1 MKLADLN
8 IFKRL
13 RDLEEREDALDLAF
27 DEIRKLYAEFVDS
40 RVSRSE
46 LRLEKI
52 NGELV
57 AMRQSLDSSK
67 IIDLDAKMIDLDG
80 VN

>member
-13 RDLEEREDALDLAF
+13 RDLEEREDELDAAF
-27 DEIRKLYAEFVDS
+27 DEVRQLYAEFVDS

-52 NGELV
+52 NSELI
-57 AMRQSLDSSK
+57 AMRQTLDSSK
-67 IIDLDAKMIDLDG
+67 IVNLDAKLIDLDG
-80 VN
+80 GN